1 MGRHHP
7 SHLRRSS
14 AVTRPSQLNIGASGP
29 RSMRVCTDQDRQP
42 APFPPK
48 VRFAT
53 DSSLEGAGFEPPVP
67 RSRNAIPLWR
77 KGTGEGSRRR
87 QEAVP
92 RQRVPEAG
100 PHGAPRAAASVRLS
114 AEGVTPICDAAAR
127 KLRLSATATNA
138 VRSARSARRTA
149 EFLSAPNETISDI
162 HLGYWTTHKGSK
174 VQMPPL
180 GCHRRPIRS

>member
-1 MGRHHP
+1 MPGGHG
-7 SHLRRSS
+7 S
-14 AVTRPSQLNIGASGP
+14 AAL
-29 RSMRVCTDQDRQP
+29 SMLTAAAWFV
-42 APFPPK
+42 A
-48 VRFAT
+48 
-53 DSSLEGAGFEPPVP
+53 DSALEGAGFEPSVP
-67 RSRNAIPLWR
+67 RSRKAIPFWR
-77 KGTGEGSRRR
+77 KGTGEGSWRR

-138 VRSARSARRTA
+138 VRSARSARRIA

-174 VQMPPL
+174 VQMPPF
-180 GCHRRPIRS
+180 GCHRRPITSLRTRT